1 MRKFSEVLEHYL
13 DQRESLNGDDY
24 YDLPIHSRNAMRE
37 HLKDLADELD
47 QIISKVQNAGS

>member
-1 MRKFSEVLEHYL
+1 MRKFSEVLEYYL

>member
-37 HLKDLADELD
+37 HLQDLADELD
-47 QIISKVQNAGS
+47 QIVAKVQNAGA